1 MLLYGCACIAGVKN
15 KYNTAGND
23 NVMQKNYAVPY
34 CTVRKEQRGGLYA
47 ERLGLWSKKK
57 LIQHP
62 LYPNKIIK
70 REWKTVIMLQSL
82 SSLSL
87 SLSLSVKAYSLEIAL
102 KCVWIYGSR
111 KYPIFALLFA
121 NTCSKDEFPL
131 L

>member
-87 SLSLSVKAYSLEIAL
+87 SLSLSLC
-102 KCVWIYGSR
+102 KCVFFGNSIKMCMDLRFS
-111 KYPIFALLFA
+111 KISNF
-121 NTCSKDEFPL
+121 CSIIR
-131 L
+131 